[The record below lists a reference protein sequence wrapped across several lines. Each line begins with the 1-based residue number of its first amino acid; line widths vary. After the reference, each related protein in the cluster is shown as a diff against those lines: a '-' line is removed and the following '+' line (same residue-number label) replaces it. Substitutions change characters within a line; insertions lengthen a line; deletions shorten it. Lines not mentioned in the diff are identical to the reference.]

1 VDVSVLSFLSP
12 EPESDPDSEDDSF
25 ATAVVGR
32 VETGAA
38 EMDRDGIEDGL
49 DGRRPAN
56 RARLRR
62 RIGNALEDFEDVP
75 VRTLV
80 FVRGHEI

>member
-1 VDVSVLSFLSP
+1 
-12 EPESDPDSEDDSF
+12 
-25 ATAVVGR
+25 
-32 VETGAA
+32 
-38 EMDRDGIEDGL
+38 MNRDGIKNGL
-49 DGRRPAN
+49 DGRRAAY

>member
-1 VDVSVLSFLSP
+1 MDRN
-12 EPESDPDSEDDSF
+12 
-25 ATAVVGR
+25 R
-32 VETGAA
+32 VEN
-38 EMDRDGIEDGL
+38 GL
-49 DGRRPAN
+49 DRRRFAD
-56 RARLRR
+56 RACLRR

>member
-1 VDVSVLSFLSP
+1 
-12 EPESDPDSEDDSF
+12 
-25 ATAVVGR
+25 
-32 VETGAA
+32 
-38 EMDRDGIEDGL
+38 MDWNGIENGL
-49 DGRRPAN
+49 DGRRSAD

-62 RIGNALEDFEDVP
+62 GVGDALEDFEDVP

>member
-1 VDVSVLSFLSP
+1 
-12 EPESDPDSEDDSF
+12 
-25 ATAVVGR
+25 
-32 VETGAA
+32 
-38 EMDRDGIEDGL
+38 MDRDGIENGL
-49 DGRRPAN
+49 HGRRSAD

-62 RIGNALEDFEDVP
+62 WIGNALEDFEDVP

>member
-1 VDVSVLSFLSP
+1 
-12 EPESDPDSEDDSF
+12 
-25 ATAVVGR
+25 
-32 VETGAA
+32 
-38 EMDRDGIEDGL
+38 MDRDGIKNGL
-49 DGRRPAN
+49 DGRRAAY